1 MLGRGNPCKIG
12 LFLLSFLLLFHLS
25 PRVFGESSAAPSW
38 DGQRNHSIPS
48 VKKKGKKERK
58 KEKIRNVNHREWAK
72 WRGKRRR
79 SR

>member
-25 PRVFGESSAAPSW
+25 PRVFGESSAAPLW
-38 DGQRNHSIPS
+38 DGQRNHSITS

-58 KEKIRNVNHREWAK
+58 KEGRKD
-72 WRGKRRR
+72 
-79 SR
+79 

>member
-48 VKKKGKKERK
+48 VKKKERKKERK
-58 KEKIRNVNHREWAK
+58 KEGRKD
-72 WRGKRRR
+72 
-79 SR
+79 

>member
-25 PRVFGESSAAPSW
+25 PRIFGESSAAPSW

-58 KEKIRNVNHREWAK
+58 KEGRK
-72 WRGKRRR
+72 KRLET
-79 SR
+79 